1 MNSHL
6 AMTWNLAV
14 FSVAI
19 FVHVCLLIALIK
31 KDNSIMT
38 AAWPIG
44 LLLIQIVWYS
54 NLTSPTQVQNIM
66 LIIVGLWATRLFIHA
81 FLRNL
86 RRGYEDF
93 RYKELRDKGGSSFYL
108 ISYIQFFLFQGIF
121 MLIVGIPFTAVNVS
135 GFTQSQVVI
144 VVGLVVFSIGFIIE
158 TVSDIQLTRFKT
170 RSSKEEVLSTGLWGI
185 SRHPNYLG
193 EILVWWSIGIISF
206 SVQSWWVLIS
216 PLIVTLLLRYVS
228 GVPLLEKRYDDNAE
242 YNSYKETVNPIFPL

>member
-1 MNSHL
+1 
-6 AMTWNLAV
+6 
-14 FSVAI
+14 
-19 FVHVCLLIALIK
+19 
-31 KDNSIMT
+31 
-38 AAWPIG
+38 
-44 LLLIQIVWYS
+44 
-54 NLTSPTQVQNIM
+54 
-66 LIIVGLWATRLFIHA
+66 
-81 FLRNL
+81 
-86 RRGYEDF
+86 
-93 RYKELRDKGGSSFYL
+93 
-108 ISYIQFFLFQGIF
+108 
-121 MLIVGIPFTAVNVS
+121 
-135 GFTQSQVVI
+135 
-144 VVGLVVFSIGFIIE
+144 FSIGFIIE